1 MIRIRGRIGDWPV
14 DLEIEL
20 DAPVS
25 VAAGEGAVACPATEG
40 VEPVRPDAA
49 VAADEPW
56 LATQALLRRAGRLSG
71 PQLLEQLEAV
81 AGTTV
86 RAKRLLARLRHAPQV
101 RLEVDVDG
109 QITQYCWVG

>member
-20 DAPVS
+20 DVPVS
-25 VAAGEGAVACPATEG
+25 VTAGEPVACPATGG

-49 VAADEPW
+49 GAADEPW
-56 LATQALLRRAGRLSG
+56 LAAQALLRRAGRLSG